1 VIRTER
7 LVLRPPA
14 ERDVPAIVAGCSDP
28 AVARNIPLIPAP
40 YTERDAR
47 AWLAADEERRR
58 ASGEVTFAITRPGE
72 DVLLGVISVRLRP
85 GGSIGYWIAAPARG
99 QGLMPEALMA
109 VVAWARDE
117 HGIPGL
123 HLTTHPDN
131 AASQRVAEK
140 AGFTRTG
147 LVDHEPRF
155 ADGVSRAVR
164 FEAPTST

>member
-1 VIRTER
+1 M
-7 LVLRPPA
+7 
-14 ERDVPAIVAGCSDP
+14 
-28 AVARNIPLIPAP
+28 
-40 YTERDAR
+40 
-47 AWLAADEERRR
+47 
-58 ASGEVTFAITRPGE
+58 TFAITRPDE

-85 GGSIGYWIAAPARG
+85 GGSIGYWIGAPARG
-99 QGLMPEALMA
+99 QGLMTEALNA

-147 LVDHEPRF
+147 LVDHEPHF